1 MKSRGEEGKGSQA
14 KLINFP
20 GEEML
25 ALPVWLLHSACM
37 A

>member
-1 MKSRGEEGKGSQA
+1 MKSRGEKGKGSQA

-20 GEEML
+20 GEEMI
-25 ALPVWLLHSACM
+25 ASPVWVLDIALM